1 LSADTNGIRHPHVIV
16 RTNRRPDPDA
26 VGVLAQ
32 VGVATA
38 HEAMGRR
45 GLTDPVLRPIYP
57 GARVAGRAVTVLS
70 HPGDN
75 LMIHACIEQC
85 GPGDV
90 LVVTTTSRSTDGMF
104 GELFA
109 VQLAA
114 RGVLGLV
121 IDAGVRDVAAL
132 TAMGFPVWSRA
143 VSAQGTVKATPGSVN
158 VPVVIG
164 GACVQP
170 GDVVVADDDGVLC
183 IPREEAADVAKN
195 ALVRESAEADK
206 IEQFRSGVLGLDI
219 YGMRE
224 KLSGLGVV
232 YLDDPEGEPA
242 GAAVGDS
249 AAGA

>member
-1 LSADTNGIRHPHVIV
+1 MSVHVIV

-26 VGVLAQ
+26 VEVLGR

-45 GLTDPVLRPIYP
+45 GLTHPVLRPIYP
-57 GARVAGRAVTVLS
+57 GARIAGRAVTVLS

-90 LVVTTTSRSTDGMF
+90 LVITTTSPSTDGMF

-109 VQLAA
+109 TQLAA

-121 IDAGVRDVAAL
+121 MDAGVRDVAEL
-132 TAMGFPVWSRA
+132 TAMGFPAWSRA

-158 VPVVIG
+158 VPVVVA
-164 GACVQP
+164 GAYLRP
-170 GDVVVADDDGVLC
+170 GDVIVADDDGVLVV
-183 IPREEAADVAKN
+183 PLEDAAEVAEKSLAREANEQGK
-195 ALVRESAEADK
+195 REKFQA
-206 IEQFRSGVLGLDI
+206 GVLGLDF
-219 YGMRE
+219 YDLRPTLE
-224 KLSGLGVV
+224 RLGVTYV
-232 YLDDPEGEPA
+232 DEA
-242 GAAVGDS
+242 
-249 AAGA
+249 